1 MDIKEKINKLTE
13 VEAKA
18 ALLVAIKDL
27 YGTVI
32 CGTSRCP
39 KCKNQTEEECENA
52 LLDKALK
59 EARK

>member
-1 MDIKEKINKLTE
+1 MDIKDRINALGE
-13 VEAKA
+13 AEAKA

-39 KCKNQTEEECENA
+39 KCENQTEEECENA
-52 LLDKALK
+52 LLDAALK